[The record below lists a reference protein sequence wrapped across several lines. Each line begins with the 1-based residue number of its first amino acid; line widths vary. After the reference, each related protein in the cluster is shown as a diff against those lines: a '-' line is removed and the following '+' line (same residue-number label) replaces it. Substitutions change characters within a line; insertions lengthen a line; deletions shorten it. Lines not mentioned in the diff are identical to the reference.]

1 MLKHRIFLLRA
12 YGDFVI
18 FLHAF
23 TKSPKKEQYII
34 IASSHLQPL
43 YDSIKTFYPLEN
55 IQIEFVNFE
64 LDKGQLRLFTN
75 KNFLSLQTIKEL
87 RAIDNYIQKYPNQVG
102 IDYVEQ
108 DKRIGLLNLFTAHSF
123 QYILSKQEVY
133 KSYDQF
139 FENTDSSSILV
150 SSALKKIV
158 IFPDSRLSK
167 KDIPASVLQN
177 IKASLEQ
184 KGKHIQIAKFET
196 TYTNFKELIQL
207 IHDADYIIGADS
219 LPIHLAA
226 LLKKPHFILYA
237 DGLTQHFKTIYA
249 EKEKSFG
256 TFSHYDLSNLQA

>member
-1 MLKHRIFLLRA
+1 MHRIFLLRA

-23 TKSPKKEQYII
+23 TNSPKKEQYSI
-34 IASSHLQPL
+34 IASKHLEPL
-43 YDSIKTFYPLEN
+43 YDAIKIFYPLEN
-55 IQIEFVNFE
+55 IQIEFVNFG
-64 LDKGQLRLFTN
+64 LDIGQLRLFTN
-75 KNFLSLQTIKEL
+75 KHFLSSQTIREL
-87 RAIDNYIQKYPNQVG
+87 SAIKSYIQKHPNQTG

-108 DKRIGLLNLFTAHSF
+108 DKRMGLFNLLIGNSF
-123 QYILSKQEVY
+123 QYILGKQEVY

-139 FENTDSSSILV
+139 FENTDSSSIIV
-150 SSALKKIV
+150 AGALKNII

-184 KGKHIQIAKFET
+184 KDKHIQVAKFGT

-207 IHDADYIIGADS
+207 IHEADYIIGADS

-237 DGLTQHFKTIYA
+237 DGLTQHFKTSYA
-249 EKEKSFG
+249 EKENSFG
-256 TFSHYDLSNLQA
+256 TFSQYNLSYLLA

>member
-1 MLKHRIFLLRA
+1 MHRIFLLRA

-18 FLHAF
+18 FLHAI
-23 TKSPKKEQYII
+23 TKSSKKEQYSIV
-34 IASSHLQPL
+34 ASKHLEPL
-43 YDSIKTFYPLEN
+43 YDAIKTFFLLEN
-55 IQIEFVNFE
+55 IQIDFVNFE

-75 KNFLSLQTIKEL
+75 KHFLSLQTIKEL
-87 RAIDNYIQKYPNQVG
+87 QAIKSYIKKYPNNTG

-108 DKRIGLLNLFTAHSF
+108 DKRIGLLNLFTGHTF
-123 QYILSKQEVY
+123 QYILGKQEVY
-133 KSYDQF
+133 KSYDRF
-139 FENTDSSSILV
+139 FENTDSSSKIV
-150 SSALKKIV
+150 ASALKKIV

-177 IKASLEQ
+177 ITALLEQ
-184 KGKHIQIAKFET
+184 KGKHIQVAKFGT

>member
-1 MLKHRIFLLRA
+1 MHRIFLLRA

-18 FLHAF
+18 FLHAL
-23 TKSPKKEQYII
+23 TKSPKKEQYSIV
-34 IASSHLQPL
+34 ASKHLQPL
-43 YDSIKTFYPLEN
+43 YDAIKTFYPLEN
-55 IQIEFVNFE
+55 IQIEFLDFG

-75 KNFLSLQTIKEL
+75 KHFLSSQTMKEL
-87 RAIDNYIQKYPNQVG
+87 RAIRSYLKKHPNQTG

-108 DKRIGLLNLFTAHSF
+108 DKRIDLLNILTGHSF
-123 QYILSKQEVY
+123 QYILGKQEVY
-133 KSYDQF
+133 KSYDRF
-139 FENTDSSSILV
+139 FENTDSSSIIV
-150 SSALKKIV
+150 NSALKNIV
-158 IFPDSRLSK
+158 IFPDSRLTK

-184 KGKHIQIAKFET
+184 KGKHIQVAKFGT

-207 IHDADYIIGADS
+207 IHEADYIIGADS

-237 DGLTQHFKTIYA
+237 DGLTQHFKTSYA

-256 TFSHYDLSNLQA
+256 VFSHYDLSNLLA

>member
-1 MLKHRIFLLRA
+1 MHRIFLLRA

-23 TKSPKKEQYII
+23 TQSPKKEQYSIV
-34 IASSHLQPL
+34 ASKHLQPL
-43 YDSIKTFYPLEN
+43 YDAIKTFYPLEYLK
-55 IQIEFVNFE
+55 IEFLNFE

-75 KNFLSLQTIKEL
+75 KHFLSLQTIKEL
-87 RAIDNYIQKYPNQVG
+87 RAIKRYLKKHPNQTG

-108 DKRIGLLNLFTAHSF
+108 DKRMGLFNLLTGNSF
-123 QYILSKQEVY
+123 QYILGKQEVY
-133 KSYDQF
+133 KSYDRF
-139 FENTDSSSILV
+139 FENTDSSL
-150 SSALKKIV
+150 KIV
-158 IFPDSRLSK
+158 AGSLKNILIFPDSRLSK

-184 KGKHIQIAKFET
+184 KGKHIQIAKFGT

-207 IHDADYIIGADS
+207 IHEADCIIGADS

-237 DGLTQHFKTIYA
+237 DGLTQHFKTSYA
-249 EKEKSFG
+249 EKERSFG
-256 TFSHYDLSNLQA
+256 VFSQYDLSKLLK

>member
-1 MLKHRIFLLRA
+1 MHRIFLLRA

-18 FLHAF
+18 FLHAL
-23 TKSPKKEQYII
+23 TNSPKKEQYSIV
-34 IASSHLQPL
+34 ASKHLEPL
-43 YDSIKTFYPLEN
+43 CDAIKTFYPLEN

-75 KNFLSLQTIKEL
+75 KHFLSLQTIKEL
-87 RAIDNYIQKYPNQVG
+87 RAIKSYLKKHPNQTG

-108 DKRIGLLNLFTAHSF
+108 DKRIDLLNILTGHSF
-123 QYILSKQEVY
+123 QYILGKQEVY
-133 KSYDQF
+133 KSYDRF
-139 FENTDSSSILV
+139 FENTDSSSIKV
-150 SSALKKIV
+150 NSALKNIV

-167 KDIPASVLQN
+167 KDIPVSVLQN
-177 IKASLEQ
+177 ITAELEQ
-184 KGKHIQIAKFET
+184 RGKHIQIAKFGN

-207 IHDADYIIGADS
+207 IHEADYIIGADS

-237 DGLTQHFKTIYA
+237 DGLTQHFKTSYA

-256 TFSHYDLSNLQA
+256 VLSHYNISNLLA

>member
-1 MLKHRIFLLRA
+1 MHRIFLLRA

-23 TKSPKKEQYII
+23 TNSPKKEQYRIV
-34 IASSHLQPL
+34 ASKHLQPL
-43 YDSIKTFYPLEN
+43 YDAIRGYYSLEN

-75 KNFLSLQTIKEL
+75 KHFLSSQTIKEV
-87 RAIDNYIQKYPNQVG
+87 RAIKSYIQKHPNQTG

-108 DKRIGLLNLFTAHSF
+108 DKRIGLLNLFTGHTF
-123 QYILSKQEVY
+123 QYILGKQDVY
-133 KSYDQF
+133 NCYDRF
-139 FENTDSSSILV
+139 FENTDSSSKILA
-150 SSALKKIV
+150 SALKNIV

-177 IKASLEQ
+177 IIAVIEK
-184 KGKHIQIAKFET
+184 KGKHIQVAKFGT

-207 IHDADYIIGADS
+207 IHEADYIIGADS
-219 LPIHLAA
+219 LPIHLTA

-237 DGLTQHFKTIYA
+237 DGLTQHFKTTYA
-249 EKEKSFG
+249 KKEKSFG

>member
-23 TKSPKKEQYII
+23 TKSPKKEQYSIV
-34 IASSHLQPL
+34 ASKHLEPL
-43 YDSIKTFYPLEN
+43 YDAIKTFYPLEN
-55 IQIEFVNFE
+55 IQIEFVDFG

-75 KNFLSLQTIKEL
+75 KHFLSLQTIKEL
-87 RAIDNYIQKYPNQVG
+87 RVIKSYLKKHPNQTG

-108 DKRIGLLNLFTAHSF
+108 DKRIGLLNLLLGHSF
-123 QYILSKQEVY
+123 QYILSKQEIY

-139 FENTDSSSILV
+139 FENTDSSSLIV
-150 SSALKKIV
+150 ASALKNII

-167 KDIPASVLQN
+167 KDIPTSVLQN

-184 KGKHIQIAKFET
+184 KGKHIQVAKFGT
-196 TYTNFKELIQL
+196 TYTSFKELIQL
-207 IHDADYIIGADS
+207 IHEADYIIGADS

-237 DGLTQHFKTIYA
+237 DGLTQHFKTRYA

-256 TFSHYDLSNLQA
+256 TFSQYDLSTLLA

>member
-1 MLKHRIFLLRA
+1 MHRIFLLRA

-23 TKSPKKEQYII
+23 TKSPKKEQYSIV
-34 IASSHLQPL
+34 ASKHLESL
-43 YDSIKTFYPLEN
+43 YDAIKTSYPLEN
-55 IQIEFVNFE
+55 IEIEFVNFE

-75 KNFLSLQTIKEL
+75 KHFLSSKTIKEV
-87 RAIDNYIQKYPNQVG
+87 RAIKSYIQKHPNQTG

-108 DKRIGLLNLFTAHSF
+108 DKRIGLLNLLTGHSF
-123 QYILSKQEVY
+123 QYILGKQEVY

-139 FENTDSSSILV
+139 FENKDSSSIIV
-150 SSALKKIV
+150 AGALKNIV

-167 KDIPASVLQN
+167 KDIPASALQN

-184 KGKHIQIAKFET
+184 KGKHIQVAKFGI

-207 IHDADYIIGADS
+207 IHEADYIIGADS

-249 EKEKSFG
+249 EKENSFG
-256 TFSHYDLSNLQA
+256 VFSQYDLSNLLA

>member
-23 TKSPKKEQYII
+23 TKSPKKEQYSIV
-34 IASSHLQPL
+34 ASNHLQPL
-43 YDSIKTFYPLEN
+43 YDAIKTFYPLEN
-55 IQIEFVNFE
+55 IQIEFVNFG
-64 LDKGQLRLFTN
+64 LDIGQLRLFTN
-75 KNFLSLQTIKEL
+75 KNFLSAQTVNEVSAIK
-87 RAIDNYIQKYPNQVG
+87 NYIKAHPNQTG

-108 DKRIGLLNLFTAHSF
+108 DKRIDLLNLLTGHSF
-123 QYILSKQEVY
+123 QYILGKQEVY

-139 FENTDSSSILV
+139 FENTDCSSIIV
-150 SSALKKIV
+150 NSALKNIV

-167 KDIPASVLQN
+167 KDISVSVLQN
-177 IKASLEQ
+177 ITAALEQ
-184 KGKHIQIAKFET
+184 NGKHIQVAKFGT
-196 TYTNFKELIQL
+196 NYTNFKELIQL
-207 IHDADYIIGADS
+207 IHEADYIIGADS

-237 DGLTQHFKTIYA
+237 DGLTQHFKTRYA

-256 TFSHYDLSNLQA
+256 TFSHYDLSNLLS

>member
-1 MLKHRIFLLRA
+1 MHRIFLLRA

-18 FLHAF
+18 FLHAI
-23 TKSPKKEQYII
+23 TKSSKKEQYSIV
-34 IASSHLQPL
+34 ASKHLEPL
-43 YDSIKTFYPLEN
+43 YDAIKTFFLLEN
-55 IQIEFVNFE
+55 IQIDFVNFE

-75 KNFLSLQTIKEL
+75 KHFLSLQTIKEL
-87 RAIDNYIQKYPNQVG
+87 QAIKSYIKKYPNNTG

-123 QYILSKQEVY
+123 QYILGKQEVY
-133 KSYDQF
+133 KSYDRF
-139 FENTDSSSILV
+139 FENTDSSSKIV
-150 SSALKKIV
+150 ASALKKIV

-177 IKASLEQ
+177 ITVLLEQ
-184 KGKHIQIAKFET
+184 KGKHIQVAKFGT

-207 IHDADYIIGADS
+207 IHEADYIIGADS

-256 TFSHYDLSNLQA
+256 VFSQYDLNNLLA

>member
-1 MLKHRIFLLRA
+1 MHRIFLLRA

-18 FLHAF
+18 FLHAH
-23 TKSPKKEQYII
+23 TKSPKKEQFSIV
-34 IASSHLQPL
+34 ASKHLQPL
-43 YDSIKTFYPLEN
+43 YDAIKTFYPLEN
-55 IQIEFVNFE
+55 IQIEFVNFG

-75 KNFLSLQTIKEL
+75 KHFLSSQTIREL
-87 RAIDNYIQKYPNQVG
+87 RAIKSYIQKHSNQTG

-108 DKRIGLLNLFTAHSF
+108 DNRICLLNLLTGNSF

-133 KSYDQF
+133 KTYDQF
-139 FENTDSSSILV
+139 FENSDSSSKIV
-150 SSALKKIV
+150 ASAQKKIV

-177 IKASLEQ
+177 ITALLEQ
-184 KGKHIQIAKFET
+184 KGKHIQVAKFGT

-207 IHDADYIIGADS
+207 IQDADYIIGADS
-219 LPIHLAA
+219 LPIHLAS